1 MASAGSPLWSRC
13 NASASRPWSLRK
25 PRNLPRWGPDSR
37 SVSARAQSE
46 RWIFPFRGN
55 AGKVRYQRLAVFAQS
70 VEYNVVAVIHEVG
83 EPGREPYNS
92 LPLHEQSR
100 FESSRFIY

>member
-1 MASAGSPLWSRC
+1 MRALIAGGGIGGLAAVVALQRVGVEAVVLEKAPEFAEVGAGQPLRVC
-13 NASASRPWSLRK
+13 
-25 PRNLPRWGPDSR
+25 
-37 SVSARAQSE
+37 RAQSE

-83 EPGREPYNS
+83 ERGREPYNS
-92 LPLHEQSR
+92 LPVARTVTL
-100 FESSRFIY
+100 

>member
-1 MASAGSPLWSRC
+1 M
-13 NASASRPWSLRK
+13 
-25 PRNLPRWGPDSR
+25 
-37 SVSARAQSE
+37 SARAQSE

-83 EPGREPYNS
+83 ERG
-92 LPLHEQSR
+92 
-100 FESSRFIY
+100 